1 MTKASRIDL
10 RDPKKVN
17 RADVVLGED
26 WTAPDGIVDFELR
39 AGREQR
45 GFISLN
51 RSPLARKIITFNLL
65 AMIVLV
71 AGVLYLNPFRDSLVL
86 QRESGLVAEAQLIA
100 DVFEAQLPEDSPVN
114 LATGDGID
122 VSRVAGGIELPVGV
136 DLFVFD
142 TMESLIVT
150 TTGVKRPEPEFV
162 AGLQRDQRSTLI
174 TDMLNSVWE
183 GIASLL
189 APKNDLNPANATEDM
204 ARQLVSA
211 ALQGETQIRTG
222 HDRTGDSIFTVATP
236 IRQGDEVLGV
246 IAVTSVAGEIDQL
259 VRVEREQ
266 VLQMFVI
273 AIIVSI
279 GLSLVLAST
288 IANPLSDLAAAA
300 ELGRDKNAR
309 KMSPNRVR
317 IPDLTARP
325 DEIGRLS
332 GAMRGMVAALYE
344 RIEGNEQFAADVAH
358 EIKNPL
364 ASLRSAVGTLRATK
378 RDDHREK
385 LLNVID
391 HDVRRLD
398 RLVSD
403 ISNASRLDSELVKE
417 EEESF
422 NLLKV
427 LGNINEHLG
436 KEAAANGVDFISDLP
451 PDPIIIQGLEARLAQ
466 VFVNLVTN
474 AISFC
479 TEGDAVRVWARKRE
493 NRVLVVVE

>member
-1 MTKASRIDL
+1 MSSSART
-10 RDPKKVN
+10 
-17 RADVVLGED
+17 G
-26 WTAPDGIVDFELR
+26 TAPDGIVDFELR
-39 AGREQR
+39 AGRERR

-100 DVFEAQLPEDSPVN
+100 DVFEAQLPEGSPVN

-183 GIASLL
+183 GIAGLL
-189 APKNDLNPANATEDM
+189 APKNDLNPAHATEDM

-246 IAVTSVAGEIDQL
+246 IAVTSG
-259 VRVEREQ
+259 
-266 VLQMFVI
+266 
-273 AIIVSI
+273 
-279 GLSLVLAST
+279 
-288 IANPLSDLAAAA
+288 
-300 ELGRDKNAR
+300 GR
-309 KMSPNRVR
+309 
-317 IPDLTARP
+317 
-325 DEIGRLS
+325 
-332 GAMRGMVAALYE
+332 
-344 RIEGNEQFAADVAH
+344 
-358 EIKNPL
+358 
-364 ASLRSAVGTLRATK
+364 
-378 RDDHREK
+378 
-385 LLNVID
+385 
-391 HDVRRLD
+391 
-398 RLVSD
+398 
-403 ISNASRLDSELVKE
+403 
-417 EEESF
+417 
-422 NLLKV
+422 
-427 LGNINEHLG
+427 
-436 KEAAANGVDFISDLP
+436 
-451 PDPIIIQGLEARLAQ
+451 
-466 VFVNLVTN
+466 
-474 AISFC
+474 
-479 TEGDAVRVWARKRE
+479 
-493 NRVLVVVE
+493 